1 MKSIRSLIIIKIL
14 LLAFVSSKSQQGSK
28 DLLHVHYGQYNQN
41 TLDLYLPV
49 SYNNKTAV
57 IIMIHGGAWVMGGNE
72 YTEKTSKDLRDRGF
86 IVANV
91 DYRYVSD
98 SVHCADLLSDIDKA
112 VACIERKAVEYHFSK
127 TGYHLAGISAGS
139 HLALMYAYTMKKN
152 IKSISVLCPPTR
164 LDDAD
169 ALAFIEKNNLKKN
182 VELLANSHFETG
194 KLPSKAFT
202 LISPYAN
209 IAAVPTL
216 IFHGDKDELVPMS
229 QSIFLY
235 DKLQQEKVKSKFIIM
250 KGKGHDCGMNDKDS
264 EKLVLDE
271 ITDWVETMN
280 K

>member
-14 LLAFVSSKSQQGSK
+14 LLAFFSAKSQQGSK
-28 DLLHVHYGQYNQN
+28 DLLHVQYGQYKQN
-41 TLDLYLPV
+41 TLDLYLPA
-49 SYNNKTAV
+49 SYSNKTAV

-86 IVANV
+86 IVANI

-112 VACIERKAVEYHFSK
+112 VACIEKKAPGYHFNN

-139 HLALMYAYTMKKN
+139 HLALMYGYTTKKALR
-152 IKSISVLCPPTR
+152 SISVLCPPTK
-164 LDDAD
+164 LDDKS

-182 VELLANSHFETG
+182 IELLANSQFETG
-194 KLPSKAFT
+194 KPPSKAFT
-202 LISPYAN
+202 LVSPYAN
-209 IAAVPTL
+209 ITGIPTL
-216 IFHGDKDELVPMS
+216 IFHGDKDELVPLS
-229 QSIFLY
+229 QSTLLY

-271 ITDWVETMN
+271 ITSWVETMN